1 MVQSEAVFFTKGG
14 QDSALTEK
22 RGQLHPAVA
31 ELFVGVATEPTGVYK
46 EQVTIWRPPKVVE

>member
-1 MVQSEAVFFTKGG
+1 VELVAVFFTNGL

-31 ELFVGVATEPTGVYK
+31 ELFVGVAAEPTGVYN
-46 EQVTIWRPPKVVE
+46 EQVTIWRPPIIME